1 MKKLKKTPVLLL
13 LFNRPKYTLQLI
25 KQLKKYLPTKIYIHC
40 DGPRE
45 GNISDKKNCKKVIDI
60 IKKKLDWHCEKN
72 FKIQKNNLGVRE
84 AIITGIDFL
93 FKKENKGIILED
105 SIIPT
110 EQFFSFCDCL
120 LERYQRNKNVSLI
133 SGWNPILNFKTNY
146 SYIFS
151 ELPKIWGWATWKRTW
166 LLYDRNMKT
175 WPRLKRNRWMKN
187 KLKKSF
193 FFRFYWEKIF
203 EDTYYKR
210 TSTWDYNLVY
220 SDWINGTFSIVPKN
234 NLVNNCDHA
243 DKKITTHINNFI
255 VNTTKKKI
263 NFPLSHPKKID
274 VDKNY
279 DNKFYRKFYNFK
291 IFFLKVFFSRLI
303 KKNF

>member
-60 IKKKLDWHCEKN
+60 IKEKIDWNCQKN
-72 FKIQKNNLGVRE
+72 LKIQKNNLGVRD

-105 SIIPT
+105 SIIPAD
-110 EQFFSFCDCL
+110 QFFSFCDCL

-133 SGWNPILNFKTNY
+133 SGWNPILNFKTNN

-151 ELPKIWGWATWKRTW
+151 EFPKIWGWATWKRTW
-166 LLYDRNMKT
+166 LL
-175 WPRLKRNRWMKN
+175 
-187 KLKKSF
+187 S
-193 FFRFYWEKIF
+193 
-203 EDTYYKR
+203 YY
-210 TSTWDYNLVY
+210 N
-220 SDWINGTFSIVPKN
+220 
-234 NLVNNCDHA
+234 
-243 DKKITTHINNFI
+243 
-255 VNTTKKKI
+255 
-263 NFPLSHPKKID
+263 
-274 VDKNY
+274 
-279 DNKFYRKFYNFK
+279 
-291 IFFLKVFFSRLI
+291 
-303 KKNF
+303 